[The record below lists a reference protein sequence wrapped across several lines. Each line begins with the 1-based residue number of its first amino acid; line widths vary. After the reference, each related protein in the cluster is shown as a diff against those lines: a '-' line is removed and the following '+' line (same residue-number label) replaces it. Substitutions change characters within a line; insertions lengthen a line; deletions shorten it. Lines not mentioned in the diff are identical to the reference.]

1 MRQLSH
7 TRRSRLCD
15 EDLRALYTCRLASSA
30 RAHGTA
36 RAGLVSRTR
45 KASPGTCGRF
55 SPAFSIAWKVHSRR
69 GASCAPRRDLDT
81 CQFVP
86 GGSRQRPVLPS
97 LTVSPRG
104 AGQARRAHG
113 SCISIQCIRL
123 LSLTPR
129 RPFYRERWAAPVRH
143 VDMSK
148 PGQYPGEGKGLINTS
163 AGSVSFRLKVMF
175 AYAGHAHTAGL
186 VHPHHTN

>member
-7 TRRSRLCD
+7 TRLSRLCD
-15 EDLRALYTCRLASSA
+15 GDIRTLYTCRLASSA
-30 RAHGTA
+30 RALGTA

-69 GASCAPRRDLDT
+69 AASCAPRRDLDT

-113 SCISIQCIRL
+113 SCISIQCIGL

-129 RPFYRERWAAPVRH
+129 RPFYRERWARQCATSTCP
-143 VDMSK
+143 S
-148 PGQYPGEGKGLINTS
+148 PGNIPAREKGYSLSHHQYIFIYTLI
-163 AGSVSFRLKVMF
+163 R
-175 AYAGHAHTAGL
+175 
-186 VHPHHTN
+186 

>member
-1 MRQLSH
+1 MWQLSH
-7 TRRSRLCD
+7 SSRSRLCD
-15 EDLRALYTCRLASSA
+15 GDIRTLYTCRLARPA
-30 RAHGTA
+30 RALGTA
-36 RAGLVSRTR
+36 RAGLVSRSR
-45 KASPGTCGRF
+45 KATAGTCGRF
-55 SPAFSIAWKVHSRR
+55 SPAFDIAWKVHSRR

-113 SCISIQCIRL
+113 RCIPIQCIGL

-129 RPFYRERWAAPVRH
+129 RPFYRERWARQCATSTCPSPRAL
-143 VDMSK
+143 SRR
-148 PGQYPGEGKGLINTS
+148 GERVN
-163 AGSVSFRLKVMF
+163 
-175 AYAGHAHTAGL
+175 
-186 VHPHHTN
+186 